1 MAHCERPRILGYWVP
16 YTAYLCLSLHN
27 CVGNFFE
34 SSRCCCQQESGR
46 DAQVK
51 MWCMR
56 NEFWFD
62 DSREQKG
69 LSRCIQGLSE
79 RFWLCCATLVH
90 FILLRFV
97 DLFAALWEL
106 SQCLWFPLYL
116 TGFCVLII
124 FFSICPLFEGS
135 LAHYELFTFRCT
147 FGAAGSFYIRAALR
161 VMEWSDKPVWKV
173 SFFPLSLHFSW
184 PASFC
189 AWNNLIWHI
198 PWLSMIFLDSLIRWI
213 SCRQSFNQPQNVLPW
228 I

>member
-1 MAHCERPRILGYWVP
+1 MHAKWVLIWWQQGAERVEQVHPRTFWEIL
-16 YTAYLCLSLHN
+16 A
-27 CVGNFFE
+27 
-34 SSRCCCQQESGR
+34 
-46 DAQVK
+46 
-51 MWCMR
+51 
-56 NEFWFD
+56 
-62 DSREQKG
+62 
-69 LSRCIQGLSE
+69 
-79 RFWLCCATLVH
+79 
-90 FILLRFV
+90 LLRDVGAFYI
-97 DLFAALWEL
+97 AAVCWLICGTVRAL
-106 SQCLWFPLYL
+106 PVFLWFPLYL

-189 AWNNLIWHI
+189 AWNNLISHI